1 MKFWPLRLKRFTWPP
16 RTHFRLFS
24 QSGIAPTR
32 SLTIDLSDR
41 GSHLRCRRLTDQ
53 AVSVLLHSRGS
64 KACVDSRGH
73 ICDVLSPRFCRLTSF
88 SNTVGRALANHNSTH
103 DDRRKGQPSWGY
115 LIVLA
120 LIAIVLLNLLAATI
134 LLLMQPTPER
144 YWFLGSVWTVALIGL
159 TQLPR
164 LRRTMALQRTSPRR

>member
-1 MKFWPLRLKRFTWPP
+1 
-16 RTHFRLFS
+16 
-24 QSGIAPTR
+24 
-32 SLTIDLSDR
+32 
-41 GSHLRCRRLTDQ
+41 
-53 AVSVLLHSRGS
+53 
-64 KACVDSRGH
+64 
-73 ICDVLSPRFCRLTSF
+73 
-88 SNTVGRALANHNSTH
+88 LANHNSTH

-164 LRRTMALQRTSPRR
+164 LRRTMALQRTSPRRGRPQWHSVPSKIERPRAASSR